1 MQIYPKNTQYCISQL
16 LNASSIIQLYIH
28 RDLPQKKCTTQILRE
43 KRRNPSPYQVP
54 KQKDGE
60 RKTYN

>member
-1 MQIYPKNTQYCISQL
+1 MLLQLFNYIFTDIYHT
-16 LNASSIIQLYIH
+16 
-28 RDLPQKKCTTQILRE
+28 KKCTTQILRE